1 MKTIVR
7 KSMFPNLFDEFFS
20 DNLMRQDRFPLKK
33 ELVKFSSPAINVKET
48 EAAYELEVAAPGM
61 KKEDFKIEI
70 EKNLLTLSTEKKEKK
85 IEEKENYT
93 RKEFGYYS
101 FKRSFSLPEDKV
113 NMENIT
119 AKYESGIL
127 KVAIPKKAKEEL
139 EPTVKRI
146 DIG

>member
-7 KSMFPNLFDEFFS
+7 KSMFPSLFDEFFS
-20 DNLMRQDRFPLKK
+20 DNLLRQERFPIKK

-48 EAAYELEVAAPGM
+48 DGAYELELAAPGM

-70 EKNLLTLSTEKKEKK
+70 EKNLLTLSTEKREEKT
-85 IEEKENYT
+85 EEKENYS

-113 NMENIT
+113 NTEDIR
-119 AKYESGIL
+119 AKYEDGVL
-127 KVAIPKKAKEEL
+127 HVAIPKIAKEAQK
-139 EPTVKRI
+139 PIVKRI
-146 DIG
+146 EIG

>member
-7 KSMFPNLFDEFFS
+7 KSMFPNLFDELFS
-20 DNLMRQDRFPLKK
+20 DSLLRQERFPIRK

-48 EAAYELEVAAPGM
+48 DLTYELELAAPGM

-70 EKNLLTLSTEKKEKK
+70 EKNLLTLSTEKKE
-85 IEEKENYT
+85 EKTEKYS

-113 NMENIT
+113 NTDEIT
-119 AKYESGIL
+119 AKYENGVLLVSIS
-127 KVAIPKKAKEEL
+127 KKTQEEQK
-139 EPTVKRI
+139 PSSKRI
-146 DIG
+146 EIG